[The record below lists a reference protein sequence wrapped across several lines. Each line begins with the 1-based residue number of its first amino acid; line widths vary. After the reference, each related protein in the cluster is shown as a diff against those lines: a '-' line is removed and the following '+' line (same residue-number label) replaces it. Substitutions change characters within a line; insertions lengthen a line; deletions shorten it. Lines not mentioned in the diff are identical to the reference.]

1 MPDNNYDELRNT
13 WIYQEIQQH
22 IQTQLQQQDREKQYQ
37 ALYIIVQAR
46 FPRLLAL
53 VEQKATTTHNARQLQ
68 TLVIHVASART
79 EKEARRQLL
88 DAASPS

>member
-22 IQTQLQQQDREKQYQ
+22 IQAQLQRQDSEKHYQ
-37 ALYIIVQAR
+37 ALHTIVQAR

-53 VEQKATTTHNARQLQ
+53 VEQNAATAHDVSQLQ
-68 TLVIHVASART
+68 ALVISVASART
-79 EKEARRQLL
+79 EKEARHQLL
-88 DAASPS
+88 EAMPS